1 MLFRSDEEIESWLQR
16 KCQKRGAILSL
27 QRVWELA
34 KRWYVDRMSPAF
46 RGRTTDEAQA
56 IFRQLDLT
64 GEFWRDTPA

>member
-16 KCQKRGAILSL
+16 KCLERGAVLSL

-34 KRWYVDRMSPAF
+34 KRWYVDRISPAF
-46 RGRTTDEAQA
+46 RGRTADEAQA